1 MKKLLLPLATT
12 LTIAAVAYSPAPA
25 PAPAPPASVRALLPA
40 SVWDSVYTDSQTV
53 RGDSLYQAVCIKCHG
68 PTLAGTPDGNP
79 LSGADF
85 VANWDGLTIDQIYDK
100 IRDEMPPDNPKTIP
114 HELVPDVLAFIL
126 KKNGFPA
133 GAKPLP
139 DNRDTLKTIKFQ
151 KAKS

>member
-12 LTIAAVAYSPAPA
+12 LTVAAVAYSPAPA
-25 PAPAPPASVRALLPA
+25 ASVRAPLPA

-79 LSGADF
+79 LAGTDF

-114 HELVPDVLAFIL
+114 HELVPDVLAFIF

-133 GAKPLP
+133 GSKPLP

-151 KAKS
+151 KSKS